1 MNKKYRHG
9 PNSTVTDIAFLLLLF
24 FLILSISTQ
33 QTPLPLQA
41 ASAHAEIL
49 EDTDISTIVVSH
61 TGELFLD
68 GSSIALDSIPRQDT
82 YALLADRNTP
92 YEIIHP
98 IITFLKERG
107 VGTLYCL
114 VEDHP

>member
-1 MNKKYRHG
+1 MNKKYQHG
-9 PNSTVTDIAFLLLLF
+9 PNSTITDIAFLLLLF
-24 FLILSISTQ
+24 FLILAISTQ
-33 QTPLPLQA
+33 QTPVPLEA
-41 ASAHAEIL
+41 ASTNAEIL
-49 EDTDISTIVVSH
+49 EDTNIATIVVSH

-68 GSSIALDSIPRQDT
+68 GTPTTLESIPNKIE

-114 VEDHP
+114 VEDQP